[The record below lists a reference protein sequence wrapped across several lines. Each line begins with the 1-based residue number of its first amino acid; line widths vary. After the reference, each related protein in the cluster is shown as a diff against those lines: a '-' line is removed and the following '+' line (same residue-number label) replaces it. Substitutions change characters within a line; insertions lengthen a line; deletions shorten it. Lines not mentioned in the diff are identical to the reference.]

1 MSAWFFQ
8 RRHLPS
14 LAMGSLVAATALLL
28 ASVFGGVAT
37 PLSREQNGVRL
48 GEFVGQLPD
57 APSKLG
63 QFRLAFVGLV
73 YYADRKVEELGTATE
88 AAAMFAGGEH
98 PLVVTDPEGFKQL
111 DALLPGELQ
120 IIGEKPRFCRP
131 GDMVMVA
138 RSAAAAAESVATD
151 SPVIIAS
158 KNSTTSH

>member
-1 MSAWFFQ
+1 MVLSAAAF
-8 RRHLPS
+8 
-14 LAMGSLVAATALLL
+14 AATGDGVVGGRRGAVV
-28 ASVFGGVAT
+28 ASVLGGVAT

-48 GEFVGQLPD
+48 GEFVGQLPE

-73 YYADRKVEELGTATE
+73 YYADRKVEELGTANE
-88 AAAMFAGGEH
+88 AAALFAGGEH

-111 DALLPGELQ
+111 EALLPGELR
-120 IIGEKPRFCRP
+120 IVGEKPRFCRP

-138 RSAAAAAESVATD
+138 RSPSVVAESVATH